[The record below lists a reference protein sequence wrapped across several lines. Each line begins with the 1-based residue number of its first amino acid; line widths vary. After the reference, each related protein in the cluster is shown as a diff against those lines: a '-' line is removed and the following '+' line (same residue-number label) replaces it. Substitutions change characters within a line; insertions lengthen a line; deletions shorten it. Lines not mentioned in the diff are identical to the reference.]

1 MRVVSVLPSATEIVF
16 ALGHGGDL
24 VGRSAECDYPAEVA
38 GLPVVM
44 RPRTL
49 DAERP
54 SREIDGRVTE
64 ARSRD
69 ESLYSLDIETLR
81 ALRPDLLLTQ
91 DLCGVCSV
99 TSEEVQEAC
108 RVAGVAPRVLSL
120 IPRTLTEVWETIPQV
135 ASALDDAPAGQRL
148 ADRLREA
155 ANGAHRSGTRPRV
168 AVVEWLDPPILA
180 GLWTSEMVEL
190 AGGETIGPHRGE
202 VGERSSWSEIADRAP
217 DLLVMSPC
225 SFSVPRT
232 LRELRDPALQ
242 DRVRRLAPR
251 CGAFVA
257 DEAYFSRPGPRL
269 AEGVRLVRGLIEG
282 SEGRWPMPVAR
293 WSSTVEG
300 TVPA

>member
-16 ALGHGGDL
+16 ALGHGDEL
-24 VGRSAECDYPAEVA
+24 VGRSAECDYPAEATV
-38 GLPVVM
+38 LPVVM

-49 DAERP
+49 DTQSP
-54 SREIDGRVTE
+54 SREIDSRVKE

-69 ESLYSLDIETLR
+69 ESLYTLDIPALR
-81 ALRPDLLLTQ
+81 ELRPDLLLTQ

-99 TSEEVQEAC
+99 TTEEVQGAC
-108 RVAGVAPRVLSL
+108 QIAGVAPHVESL
-120 IPRTLTEVWETIPQV
+120 IPRTLAEVWETIPQV
-135 ASALDDAPAGQRL
+135 AHALHDAPAGARL
-148 ADRLREA
+148 AHHLREA
-155 ANGAHRSGTRPRV
+155 TSGLPIYGTRPRV

-190 AGGETIGPHRGE
+190 AGGESVGPPRGE
-202 VGERSSWSEIADRAP
+202 VGERLSWREIAERAP

-232 LRELRDPALQ
+232 LRELRDRALQ
-242 DRVRRLAPR
+242 EQVRRLSPR
-251 CGAFVA
+251 CGTFVA

-269 AEGVRLVRGLIEG
+269 AEGVRLVRALIEG
-282 SEGRWPMPVAR
+282 TESRWPMPVAR
-293 WSSTVEG
+293 WSSTGAG